1 MIKRIVIVLTSLL
14 LLLCSCTP
22 AQRSPELTVVFADVG
37 KADFILVCC
46 DGKFGVIDAGYKS
59 SKEKIDEVMTEYGVK
74 TLEFAVA
81 THNDKDHIGG
91 MAHILEKYGAKTL
104 YVTRLEGEGKQYIN
118 MLDAA
123 AIKGIPVVKL
133 KRNETVPFCGA
144 EFTVLSPDDS
154 LIELKDENEASLVLR
169 MQYGKNSVLF
179 MGDAQIKAEEKLIS
193 NYKDELVCDA
203 IKIGHHGS
211 VQASS
216 RVFLS
221 KTKAKYAIIST
232 GDEEP
237 ASELTLNAVS
247 ACNMQLYNT
256 DNDGDILL
264 KTDGVNLTVTKKGG

>member
-1 MIKRIVIVLTSLL
+1 MMKRIMIITVSLL

-22 AQRSPELTVVFADVG
+22 TEKLPELTVVFADVG
-37 KADFILVCC
+37 KADFILICC

-59 SKEKIDEVMTEYGVK
+59 SKDRIDEVMTEYKVK

-104 YVTRLEGEGKQYIN
+104 YITRLEGEGKQYIN

-123 AIKGIPVVKL
+123 AIKGIPVVKF
-133 KRNETVPFCGA
+133 KRNETISLDGA
-144 EFTVLSPDDS
+144 VFTCLSPDDS
-154 LIELKDENEASLVLR
+154 LIELKDENESSIVLK
-169 MQYGKNSVLF
+169 MQYGKNRVLF
-179 MGDAQIKAEEKLIS
+179 MGDAQLKAEEKLMS
-193 NYKDELVCDA
+193 NYKDELICDV

-211 VQASS
+211 DQSS
-216 RVFLS
+216 SQVFLS

-237 ASELTLNAVS
+237 AAQLTLNAIS
-247 ACNMQLYNT
+247 ACNMKLYNT
-256 DNDGDILL
+256 DNDGDIVL
-264 KTDGVNLTVTKKGG
+264 KTDGANLTVTKKGG